1 MTGFKKNFNSKRWF
15 KLSLVEQMA
24 NIGSEV
30 GRAIRRRGMGEKKH
44 KEKALERALELF
56 DLTLSDKRWKN
67 RAKEIARMREIV
79 CDFFYGGEFLYSFSV
94 FSYLL
99 PDFPYS
105 FYILCNHLR
114 IIWVIIIK
122 VIIKTATQYQ
132 FLQ

>member
-44 KEKALERALELF
+44 EEKALERALELF

-79 CDFFYGGEFLYSFSV
+79 CDFFYGGNKYRTNAVSLDKYFTYFAIAAR
-94 FSYLL
+94 
-99 PDFPYS
+99 PY
-105 FYILCNHLR
+105 
-114 IIWVIIIK
+114 
-122 VIIKTATQYQ
+122 A
-132 FLQ
+132 